1 MIRSL
6 LNGIKNCD
14 SHHRLFLST
23 ALAVV
28 VAFLT
33 YGRLRLPVQMVVIW
47 DAFLLGVLT
56 LSWARIVTAHP
67 RESLKT
73 ARLQDSSQTAI
84 FLFVILAAFA
94 SLITVG
100 ALLNAAQGRH
110 GERLMVPILLA
121 FGTLI
126 GSWCLIHT
134 LFALRYAH
142 IYYGDNGNP
151 ALPGGH
157 LGGLQF
163 PGEHAPDYL
172 DFAYFSFVIGMTC
185 QVSDVQIS
193 ERGLRRL
200 ALVHGLLSFA
210 FNTVILALS
219 LNIASG
225 LFAR

>member
-1 MIRSL
+1 MNSL

-14 SHHRLFLST
+14 SHHRLFIST
-23 ALAVV
+23 AVAVL

-33 YGRLRLPVQMVVIW
+33 GGRLRLPVQMVVIW

-84 FLFVILAAFA
+84 FLFVILAACA
-94 SLITVG
+94 SLVAVG
-100 ALLNAAQGRH
+100 ALLHSAQGRQ
-110 GERLMVPILLA
+110 GERLIAPILLA

-126 GSWCLIHT
+126 GSWSLIHT

-151 ALPGGH
+151 AAPGER

-163 PGEHAPDYL
+163 PGERAPDYL

-185 QVSDVQIS
+185 QVSDVQIAG
-193 ERGLRRL
+193 RRLRRL
-200 ALVHGLLSFA
+200 ALVHGLLAFA

>member
-1 MIRSL
+1 MGAI
-6 LNGIKNCD
+6 LNWIKNCD

-23 ALAVV
+23 AAAVL
-28 VAFLT
+28 VALIT

-56 LSWARIVTAHP
+56 LAWARIVTAHP
-67 RESLKT
+67 KESLKT
-73 ARLQDSSQTAI
+73 ARLQDSSRTAI
-84 FLFVILAAFA
+84 FLFVILAACISIVA
-94 SLITVG
+94 VG
-100 ALLNAAQGRH
+100 YLLGMAQGKH
-110 GERLMVPILLA
+110 GERLMAPILLA

-126 GSWCLIHT
+126 GSWGLIHT

-151 ALPGGH
+151 ASLGEH

-185 QVSDVQIS
+185 QVSDVQIA

>member
-1 MIRSL
+1 MSTF

-14 SHHRLFLST
+14 SHHRLFIS
-23 ALAVV
+23 AAAAVLV
-28 VAFLT
+28 GLIT
-33 YGRLRLPVQMVVIW
+33 CGRLRLPVQMVVIW
-47 DAFLLGVLT
+47 DTFLLGVLT

-67 RESLKT
+67 KESLKT
-73 ARLQDSSQTAI
+73 ARLQDSSRTAI
-84 FLFVILAAFA
+84 FLFVILAACISIVA
-94 SLITVG
+94 VG
-100 ALLNAAQGRH
+100 YLLGSAQGRH
-110 GERLMVPILLA
+110 GERLMESIVLA

-142 IYYGDNGNP
+142 IFYGDNDSP
-151 ALPGGH
+151 ASSGRH

-163 PGEHAPDYL
+163 PGEHAPDYF

-193 ERGLRRL
+193 GRSLRRL
-200 ALVHGLLSFA
+200 ALVHGLLAFA

-219 LNIASG
+219 INIVSG